1 VNNQGMAGHATENIR
16 NIALAG
22 HAGSGKTTLAEAML
36 FAAGAIREQGAVDKG
51 TTVSDFDALEQKHR
65 HSLGTSVMHLSHGD
79 SFINL
84 LDTPGYPDFIGPA
97 LAALRAVE
105 TVAVVVNAQAGVESA
120 ARRIMEWSREQK
132 LCRIIVVNKTDAAD
146 ADLAALY
153 ESIRENFGAE
163 CLAINLPGGGDVVDC
178 FFDAGGKA
186 DFSTVEDAHTAII
199 DQVVEVDEALMEVY
213 LDKGAVPPA
222 QLHDAFEQALREG
235 HLVPVCFVSAQ
246 SGAGVKALLDII
258 DKLLPNPMEG
268 NPPPFIRVPDGGEGE
283 GGAGEERPV
292 QVKADAE
299 GHVLAHVFKV
309 SFDPFV
315 GKFGIIRVHQGSVTR
330 DSQLF
335 TGAARKAFKVGNFF
349 QLQGGATSDGGTAI
363 PGDIRAIA
371 KVDEIAYDD
380 VLHDSHDED
389 AIRMA
394 RLPLPAPMAGLAI
407 SARQRG
413 DEQKIAEAL
422 NKVAECDPC
431 LCVERNPGGETV
443 LRGIGDLHLR
453 IALERMGELSG
464 VEVDTARPSVPYLET
479 ITRAAEGHCRHKKQ
493 TGGAG
498 QFGEVFLKVE
508 PLARGAGF
516 EFVNKITGGVIPSQF
531 IPAVE
536 KGVRQVLDGGAFAG
550 FPLVDARVT
559 VYDGKHHPVDSKEVA
574 FVTAGKKAFT
584 DAVGKAAPVVLEPIV
599 ALEITIPG
607 GNMGDVTGDL
617 SSRRGRVSDT
627 ESLAGGMTLIRGQ
640 APLAEMDDYQSR
652 LKSITGGEGS
662 FSMQLSGHEKAP
674 ADVQKK
680 LHEAFKPGGDD

>member
-1 VNNQGMAGHATENIR
+1 MAGHATENIR

-22 HAGSGKTTLAEAML
+22 HAGCGKTTLAEAML
-36 FAAGAIREQGAVDKG
+36 FAAGAIREPGAVDKG

-65 HSLGTSVMHLSHGD
+65 HSLSTSVMHLSHGG

-105 TVAVVVNAQAGVESA
+105 TVAVVVNAQAGVESST
-120 ARRIMEWSREQK
+120 RRIMEWSREQK
-132 LCRIIVVNKTDAAD
+132 LCRIIVVNKSDAAD

-163 CLAINLPGGGDVVDC
+163 CLAVNLPGGGDVVDC

-186 DFSTVEDAHTAII
+186 DFSTVAETHTAIT

-213 LDKGAVPPA
+213 LEKGAVPPA

-246 SGAGVKALLDII
+246 SGAGVKALLDIA

-268 NPPPFIRVPDGGEGE
+268 NPPPFIRMQDGGEGE
-283 GGAGEERPV
+283 GAGAEEAV
-292 QVKADAE
+292 KVKADAG

-335 TGAARKAFKVGNFF
+335 AGAARKAFKVGNFF

-371 KVDEIAYDD
+371 KVDE
-380 VLHDSHDED
+380 
-389 AIRMA
+389 
-394 RLPLPAPMAGLAI
+394 
-407 SARQRG
+407 
-413 DEQKIAEAL
+413 
-422 NKVAECDPC
+422 
-431 LCVERNPGGETV
+431 
-443 LRGIGDLHLR
+443 HLR

-464 VEVDTARPSVPYLET
+464 VEVDTAQPSVPYLET

-516 EFVNKITGGVIPSQF
+516 AFVNKITGGVIPSQF

-536 KGVRQVLDGGAFAG
+536 KGVRQVLDSGAFAG

-584 DAVGKAAPVVLEPIV
+584 DAIGKAAPVVLEPIV

-607 GNMGDVTGDL
+607 GNMGDVAGDL
-617 SSRRGRVSDT
+617 SSHCGSLRVRPRSSASARYHLDRQLRQNSARFIRSMFCTSVCSRRWRRRRRNTAASISVVQSGGGVFCFTHSLAAAVCSCFQNGAWDFSSSIISRQAVNTAWRRGAQAAARTMGS
-627 ESLAGGMTLIRGQ
+627 AGVTWPVRWRSS
-640 APLAEMDDYQSR
+640 AA
-652 LKSITGGEGS
+652 
-662 FSMQLSGHEKAP
+662 LSWWRSVARS
-674 ADVQKK
+674 AM
-680 LHEAFKPGGDD
+680 A

>member
-1 VNNQGMAGHATENIR
+1 MAGHATENIR
-16 NIALAG
+16 NVALAG

-36 FAAGAIREQGAVDKG
+36 FAAGEIREQGAVDKG

-65 HSLGTSVMHLSHGD
+65 HSLGTSVMHLSHGA

-120 ARRIMEWSREQK
+120 TRRIMEWSREQK

-178 FFDAGGKA
+178 FFAAGGQA
-186 DFSTVEDAHTAII
+186 DFSTVADAHTAII

-213 LDKGAVPPA
+213 LDQGAVPPA
-222 QLHDAFEQALREG
+222 RLHDAFEQALREG

-246 SGAGVKALLDII
+246 SGAGVKALLDIV
-258 DKLLPNPMEG
+258 DKLLPNPTEG
-268 NPPPFIRVPDGGEGE
+268 NPPPFIRAQNGKQE
-283 GGAGEERPV
+283 PV
-292 QVKADAE
+292 EVKADAA

-389 AIRMA
+389 AICMA

-407 SARQRG
+407 SAKQRG

-422 NKVAECDPC
+422 NKVAESDPC
-431 LCVERNPGGETV
+431 LCVERNPGGGETV

-464 VEVDTARPSVPYLET
+464 VEVDTAQPSVPYLET

-536 KGVRQVLDGGAFAG
+536 KGVRQVLDSGAFAG

-559 VYDGKHHPVDSKEVA
+559 VYDGKHHAVDSKEVA

-607 GNMGDVTGDL
+607 GSMGDVTGDL

-627 ESLAGGMTLIRGQ
+627 ESLAGGLTLIRGQ